1 MHLQNILTDLEE
13 RIEEEEE
20 SNNDLTSKKR
30 KLEDECQNLKKDID
44 DVELTLARVEK
55 EKHATEN
62 KVCLQQKM
70 FEVKQVKKKFN

>member
-62 KVCLQQKM
+62 KVCLQ
-70 FEVKQVKKKFN
+70 

>member
-62 KVCLQQKM
+62 KVCVAIKN
-70 FEVKQVKKKFN
+70 V